1 MKNLLLTTFLML
13 LSISLTQAQQN
24 IEKKDKNQKQERL
37 IVKVKEKGKPDVY
50 VNGKKFDFP
59 IEIIDQS
66 KIESVSV
73 LKNELATKEY
83 NAPNGVIL
91 IKTKKEKESAIFN
104 FNTSGIKKNPMIIID
119 GKVTDKKILEILS
132 PGNIESISII
142 KDKQAMKKYNATNG
156 VIIVTTKKKN

>member
-1 MKNLLLTTFLML
+1 ML

-24 IEKKDKNQKQERL
+24 NEKKDENQKQERL
-37 IVKVKEKGKPDVY
+37 IVKVKQEGKPEIY

-66 KIESVSV
+66 KIESISV
-73 LKNELATKEY
+73 LKNELAIKEY

-91 IKTKKEKESAIFN
+91 IKTKNTKESSN
-104 FNTSGIKKNPMIIID
+104 FNTSGIKENPMIIVD
-119 GKVTDKKILEILS
+119 GKVTDKKVLEKLS
-132 PGNIESISII
+132 PDNIESINII

-156 VIIVTTKKKN
+156 VIIVTTKKKS

>member
-1 MKNLLLTTFLML
+1 MKNLFLTTFLL

-24 IEKKDKNQKQERL
+24 NKKNGKNQKQEK
-37 IVKVKEKGKPDVY
+37 IVIEVKENGKPDVY
-50 VNGKKFDFP
+50 VDGKKFDFP

-73 LKNELATKEY
+73 LKDELAIKEY

-91 IKTKKEKESAIFN
+91 IKTKKEKEPATSKI
-104 FNTSGIKKNPMIIID
+104 SGIKENPMIIID
-119 GKVTDKKILEILS
+119 GKVSNKKVLEKLS
-132 PGNIESISII
+132 PRYIESINII
-142 KDKQAMKKYNATNG
+142 KDKQAMIKYNATNG

>member
-24 IEKKDKNQKQERL
+24 NEKKDENQKQERL
-37 IVKVKEKGKPDVY
+37 IVKVKQEGKPEIY

-66 KIESVSV
+66 KIESISV
-73 LKNELATKEY
+73 LKNELAIKEY

-91 IKTKKEKESAIFN
+91 IKTKNTKESSN
-104 FNTSGIKKNPMIIID
+104 FNTSGIKENPMIIVD
-119 GKVTDKKILEILS
+119 GKVTDKKVLEKLS
-132 PGNIESISII
+132 PDNIESINII

-156 VIIVTTKKKN
+156 VIIVTTKKKS